1 MDGNADLAEMMQ
13 NQFSDNDDIAE
24 LVEEEAPK
32 EKEEDWEMIETG
44 IDPDEWARECQWVA
58 HKLKIGK
65 NLDVKEWWSHL
76 DQTKK
81 YAETVKSNL
90 PDVRMKLEKV
100 SDEVSRALEKISK
113 KEAML
118 NKGMAGMTGNYKST
132 SGTLKQLTDE
142 HNKIKSHIEEMEA

>member
-13 NQFSDNDDIAE
+13 NQFSDGEEIAE

-44 IDPDEWARECQWVA
+44 IDPDEWARECQRVA
-58 HKLKIGK
+58 HKLKAGK
-65 NLDVKEWWSHL
+65 NMDVKEWWSHL

-81 YAETVKSNL
+81 YAETIKGSL

-100 SDEVSRALEKISK
+100 SDEVARSLETSK
-113 KEAML
+113 K
-118 NKGMAGMTGNYKST
+118 
-132 SGTLKQLTDE
+132 
-142 HNKIKSHIEEMEA
+142 

>member
-1 MDGNADLAEMMQ
+1 
-13 NQFSDNDDIAE
+13 
-24 LVEEEAPK
+24 
-32 EKEEDWEMIETG
+32 
-44 IDPDEWARECQWVA
+44 
-58 HKLKIGK
+58 
-65 NLDVKEWWSHL
+65 VKEWRSHL

-81 YAETVKSNL
+81 YAETVKGNL

-132 SGTLKQLTDE
+132 STTLKGITDDN
-142 HNKIKSHIEEMEA
+142 NKIKAHIEEMEAQYYEIEEELTKIQSMMDDVGKNISDQSPLLKIKKAIEKV